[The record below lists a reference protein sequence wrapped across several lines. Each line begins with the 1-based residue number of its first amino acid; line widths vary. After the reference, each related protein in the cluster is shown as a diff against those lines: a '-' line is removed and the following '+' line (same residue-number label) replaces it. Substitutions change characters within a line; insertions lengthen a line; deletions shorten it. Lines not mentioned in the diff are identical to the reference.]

1 MNRIMLAV
9 AITAAVLQ
17 ASPGTAQNATP
28 YAGPIIDGHAHL
40 RTGDGDAMGPGHSLG
55 TEGLGRLQG
64 AAGISRSALIV
75 IAGGGPAAVQAKN
88 NALLQA
94 VAANPQRYFAIA
106 SVHPADGDAAVAEL
120 DRLAAKGVRF
130 IKLHP
135 NSQEFDVAD
144 PAVARI
150 TAQCGKLGMTVLFDS
165 YDPFDPGQIGK
176 FLKLTMS
183 QPGTRFILAHM
194 GYVRFRETMVWS
206 LLKER
211 GAARNVWFD
220 LSAIAPLYADTP
232 MAPELA
238 ATMRK
243 IGMDRMIFGTDWPAY
258 DVGGAVR
265 AARMLPLAPAEQR
278 QLFHDNMAALLALP
292 R

>member
-1 MNRIMLAV
+1 MPARSRI
-9 AITAAVLQ
+9 
-17 ASPGTAQNATP
+17 
-28 YAGPIIDGHAHL
+28 L
-40 RTGDGDAMGPGHSLG
+40 RTALPAMMPVP
-55 TEGLGRLQG
+55 G

-106 SVHPADGDAAVAEL
+106 SVHPADGDAALAEL
-120 DRLAAKGVRF
+120 DRLAAQGVRF

-150 TAQCGKLGMTVLFDS
+150 AAHCGKLGMTVLFDS

-206 LLKER
+206 LLR
-211 GAARNVWFD
+211 SVAPRATSGSICRPSRPSMPTPRWRRNWWPPCAR
-220 LSAIAPLYADTP
+220 SAWT
-232 MAPELA
+232 
-238 ATMRK
+238 
-243 IGMDRMIFGTDWPAY
+243 G
-258 DVGGAVR
+258 
-265 AARMLPLAPAEQR
+265 
-278 QLFHDNMAALLALP
+278 
-292 R
+292 

>member
-1 MNRIMLAV
+1 MNRTMLA
-9 AITAAVLQ
+9 AAVTSAMMH
-17 ASPGTAQNATP
+17 ASPGPARAPRP

-40 RTGDGDAMGPGHSLG
+40 RTSDGDAMGPDHSRG
-55 TEGLGRLQG
+55 TGQLRAMQED
-64 AAGISRSALIV
+64 AGISRSALIV
-75 IAGGGPAAVQAKN
+75 IAGGGPAAVKAKN
-88 NALLQA
+88 DALLQA
-94 VAANPQRYFAIA
+94 VSANPNRYFAIA
-106 SVHPADGDAAVAEL
+106 SVHPADGDAAIAEL
-120 DRLAAKGVRF
+120 DRLAANGVRF

-150 TAQCGKLGMTVLFDS
+150 TDHCGRLGMTVLFDS

-206 LLKER
+206 LLKNR
-211 GAARNVWFD
+211 GAPRNVWFD

-232 MAPELA
+232 MAAELV
-238 ATMRK
+238 ATMRM

-258 DVGGAVR
+258 GVAAAV
-265 AARMLPLAPAEQR
+265 AATRKLPLAPSEQR
-278 QLFHDNMAALLALP
+278 LLFHDNMAALLALP